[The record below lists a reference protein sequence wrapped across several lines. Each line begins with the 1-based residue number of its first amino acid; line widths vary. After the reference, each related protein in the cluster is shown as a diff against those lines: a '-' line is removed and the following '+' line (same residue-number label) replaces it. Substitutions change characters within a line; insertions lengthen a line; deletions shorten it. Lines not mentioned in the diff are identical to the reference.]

1 MKKIIIILLALVLGA
16 CQASAQLGAKA
27 PEVSGLEA
35 WDQQQG
41 KCRNDAD
48 ANPELAQQKYV
59 ACLVLRD
66 KAGGAPAPV
75 ASAPP
80 APATSA
86 SATPTA
92 SPVAPAGPAMPP
104 GVTVQYM
111 PAVNQTDCRDRGT
124 MMEVTNPSRFDI
136 YVEAGAVQLS
146 ACSAGKLRM
155 AYVRDPSGREVMAY
169 LIPANSGDIKYY
181 YQFNLP
187 PVLSD
192 GQVGVTF
199 RAYYPKIDAR
209 PGNPESPTG
218 RWYRG
223 VWNVPA
229 TDISWTVLSNDRF
242 TG

>member
-1 MKKIIIILLALVLGA
+1 MKKIIVVILSLILGA

-27 PEVSGLEA
+27 PEVSGLVA
-35 WDQQQG
+35 WDQQSQ
-41 KCRNDAD
+41 KCRTDAD
-48 ANPELAQQKYV
+48 TDPEFAQKKYV

-86 SATPTA
+86 SATPMA

-124 MMEVTNPSRFDI
+124 MLELTNPSRFDI

-146 ACSAGKLRM
+146 ACSAGKMRMVYIRDPQGMERM
-155 AYVRDPSGREVMAY
+155 AYM
-169 LIPANSGDIKYY
+169 IPANSGSIKYY
-181 YQFNLP
+181 FQFQLP

-192 GQVGVTF
+192 GQVNVTF
-199 RAYYPKIDAR
+199 RAYYPKVDAR
-209 PGNPESPTG
+209 QGNPESPTG
-218 RWYRG
+218 RWYRT

-229 TDISWTVLSNDRF
+229 TDINWTILLNERF